1 MFKLLVRLLKAIRCK
16 VFICCK
22 SKCSLGDNDEIT
34 IENLNISIET
44 PEPLESLD
52 SDDVKNLVEDK
63 LIPAFNELAFV
74 GIKTR

>member
-34 IENLNISIET
+34 IQNLNIENNI
-44 PEPLESLD
+44 
-52 SDDVKNLVEDK
+52 
-63 LIPAFNELAFV
+63 NEICNNEIITSNEITTV
-74 GIKTR
+74 V

>member
-34 IENLNISIET
+34 IQNLNIENNI
-44 PEPLESLD
+44 
-52 SDDVKNLVEDK
+52 
-63 LIPAFNELAFV
+63 NEICNNEIITSNEITSNV
-74 GIKTR
+74 